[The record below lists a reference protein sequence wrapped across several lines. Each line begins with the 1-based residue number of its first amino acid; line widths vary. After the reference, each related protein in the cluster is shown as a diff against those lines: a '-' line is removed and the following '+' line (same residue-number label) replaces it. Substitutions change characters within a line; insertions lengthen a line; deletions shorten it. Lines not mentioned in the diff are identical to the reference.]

1 MDVLRRP
8 APAQPP
14 ITITH
19 KVHTQ
24 QTDYLTMNLKKMNG
38 VPVPAPRSILR
49 RPVPAPRKIR
59 GRELLKLVFSDA
71 PCIDEAGGYERPL
84 GPNAPRVPVHA
95 GSQQLEAAEGQ
106 SGDPSSNPT
115 PVNLG
120 NRRRQKRRR
129 RKKEENKIRMIRM
142 ADKDSS
148 SDEEETS
155 QEMTAPPQKCY
166 NINVVKPLSEII
178 QISGRLH
185 IHRIQLSDIEE
196 DQPREEEEKEE
207 QDGEDDQEDDT
218 DAQDSEAGGDFEP
231 TTELEIGNDTT
242 EDDIGQ
248 GDAVQA
254 ELDGSDEGDVER
266 YEGAVYGEE
275 GPEAYDDFEE
285 KDDPNWD
292 KDEDHK
298 EEEEEENDEEGRNGD
313 EVKEDDPDGQDY
325 NNNQDAIGSQ
335 RWVTDQI
342 SPYEYEEGG
351 DDHEDEGELEVD
363 DEEGEDDDE
372 FEVGEEYED
381 EEHDDDNDSICDVY
395 DSCDEYDYY
404 DDEY

>member
-1 MDVLRRP
+1 
-8 APAQPP
+8 
-14 ITITH
+14 
-19 KVHTQ
+19 
-24 QTDYLTMNLKKMNG
+24 
-38 VPVPAPRSILR
+38 
-49 RPVPAPRKIR
+49 
-59 GRELLKLVFSDA
+59 
-71 PCIDEAGGYERPL
+71 
-84 GPNAPRVPVHA
+84 
-95 GSQQLEAAEGQ
+95 
-106 SGDPSSNPT
+106 
-115 PVNLG
+115 
-120 NRRRQKRRR
+120 
-129 RKKEENKIRMIRM
+129 M

-242 EDDIGQ
+242 EADIGQ

-266 YEGAVYGEE
+266 YEGAVHGEE

-298 EEEEEENDEEGRNGD
+298 EEEEQENDEEGRNGD

-325 NNNQDAIGSQ
+325 NNNPDAIGSQ

-342 SPYEYEEGG
+342 SPYEYEKGG
-351 DDHEDEGELEVD
+351 DDHEDEAELEVD

-395 DSCDEYDYY
+395 DSYDECDYY